1 MLNFMVK
8 CSATVTP
15 CVNYST
21 CNEICSFPACHPE
34 GGLRSTFHVC
44 SSGDELIW
52 SCITKFGRW
61 ATVHKKRL
69 PEKKKKRPPVQKHGA
84 KKLSCNDDDAKT
96 MQRPANA
103 GSCAQLHR
111 AHPGNSRA
119 AQARTPLEPPWNRP
133 KLQPTTPRT
142 RIPYAACAV
151 PKKSGSHGYPSTM
164 LRDMLPN
171 ALSCL
176 RRGCDENCLHFAI
189 RRHTECHGK
198 NATIDSVRGEKT
210 LLTRFSV

>member
-61 ATVHKKRL
+61 ATVHKKTLAR
-69 PEKKKKRPPVQKHGA
+69 KKKNGHQCRSTVQKNCHA
-84 KKLSCNDDDAKT
+84 TTT
-96 MQRPANA
+96 MQRPCKGQRTLA
-103 GSCAQLHR
+103 R
-111 AHPGNSRA
+111 ARNFTEP
-119 AQARTPLEPPWNRP
+119 TPATAELRRHALPWNHRG
-133 KLQPTTPRT
+133 TAR
-142 RIPYAACAV
+142 
-151 PKKSGSHGYPSTM
+151 SGSPRLH
-164 LRDMLPN
+164 
-171 ALSCL
+171 A
-176 RRGCDENCLHFAI
+176 RGSRTQRAPFRKNQGAMDIPVPCSGTCSQTHCRVSAGAATRTVFTSQSVDI
-189 RRHTECHGK
+189 RNVMAKMRQLIRCV
-198 NATIDSVRGEKT
+198 VRKPC
-210 LLTRFSV
+210 

>member
-69 PEKKKKRPPVQKHGA
+69 PEKKKKKATSAEARC
-84 KKLSCNDDDAKT
+84 KKIV
-96 MQRPANA
+96 MQRRRCKDHAKASERWLVRATSPSPPRQQQ
-103 GSCAQLHR
+103 SCAGTHS
-111 AHPGNSRA
+111 PG
-119 AQARTPLEPPWNRP
+119 TTVEPPEAAAHDSTHEDPVRSVRRSEKIREPWISQYHAQGHAP
-133 KLQPTTPRT
+133 KRT
-142 RIPYAACAV
+142 VVSPPGLRREL
-151 PKKSGSHGYPSTM
+151 SSLRNPSTYGM
-164 LRDMLPN
+164 
-171 ALSCL
+171 SWQK
-176 RRGCDENCLHFAI
+176 CDN
-189 RRHTECHGK
+189 
-198 NATIDSVRGEKT
+198 
-210 LLTRFSV
+210 